1 MLLYLKNKILSN
13 LLRIIINNFNKKI
26 LNVDEFLLI
35 DNRLINL
42 FL

>member
-35 DNRLINL
+35 DNR
-42 FL
+42 

>member
-13 LLRIIINNFNKKI
+13 LLCIIINNFNKKI

-35 DNRLINL
+35 DNR
-42 FL
+42 